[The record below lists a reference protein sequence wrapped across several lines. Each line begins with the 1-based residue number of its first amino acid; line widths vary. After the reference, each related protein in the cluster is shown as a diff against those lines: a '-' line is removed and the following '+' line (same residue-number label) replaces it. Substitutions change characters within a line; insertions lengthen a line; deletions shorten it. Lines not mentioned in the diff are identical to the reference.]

1 MNEGFS
7 EAGERRRIA
16 RWVADEVLPHEAKV
30 RGWLRRARVSAEDID
45 EIIQEAYSRLSMLE
59 RVDHIDSGYSYFFS
73 ITRNLLTRRLK
84 RQRIVPFEAIAEID
98 AFVDDRPSPE
108 RQVAGKIAYAK
119 ILDMIELLP
128 ERCRQVMR
136 LRKIEGWTQRAIAEH
151 LGVTEKAIEKHVW
164 TGVRMIR
171 DAWSRGEQDAENRL
185 DYSERRGGEQ

>member
-1 MNEGFS
+1 
-7 EAGERRRIA
+7 
-16 RWVADEVLPHEAKV
+16 
-30 RGWLRRARVSAEDID
+30 
-45 EIIQEAYSRLSMLE
+45 
-59 RVDHIDSGYSYFFS
+59 
-73 ITRNLLTRRLK
+73 LTRRLK

-98 AFVDDRPSPE
+98 AFVDDKPSPE
-108 RQVAGKIAYAK
+108 RQVAGKIAYAR

-151 LGVTEKAIEKHVW
+151 LGVTEKAIEKQIW

-171 DAWSRGEQDAENRL
+171 EAWSRGEQDAENRL